1 MKEKVMAKNIA
12 IKAEKRERAG
22 KGIARSLRREGRI
35 PAVIYGDKKE
45 PINISLDSNDV
56 NVEYYKGG
64 MYTTICNL
72 KIGSDKH
79 VVLARDVQLHP
90 VTDRVEHVD
99 FLRVNKKTKLAVQV
113 PVIFTNEDKCPS
125 LAQKGT
131 VNVVRHSV
139 QLMCSAMNIP
149 DAVEV
154 SLEDR
159 EHGDAIH
166 LSDIA
171 LPEGAELVNEPHLA
185 VATLLAPKTA
195 EQLEAEEAAEA
206 AEMAEAGEAVEAGE
220 EGEVEGEEAS
230 EEAEGEDEGKKE
242 E

>member
-45 PINISLDSNDV
+45 SINISLDSNDV

-72 KIGSDKH
+72 KIGGDKH
-79 VVLARDVQLHP
+79 VVLARDVQFHP

-131 VNVVRHSV
+131 VNIVRHSV

-154 SLEDR
+154 SLEDK

-166 LSDIA
+166 LSDIV
-171 LPEGAELVNEPHLA
+171 LPEGAELVNEPRLA

-206 AEMAEAGEAVEAGE
+206 AEMAEMAEAGE
-220 EGEVEGEEAS
+220 EGEVEVEAEGEEAS
-230 EEAEGEDEGKKE
+230 EEAEGEDESKKE
-242 E
+242 